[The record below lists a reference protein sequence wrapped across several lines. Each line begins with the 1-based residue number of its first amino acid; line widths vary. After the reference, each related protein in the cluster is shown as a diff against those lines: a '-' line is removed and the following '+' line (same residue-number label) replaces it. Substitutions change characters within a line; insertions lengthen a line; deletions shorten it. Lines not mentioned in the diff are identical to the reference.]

1 MANLKLNE
9 DGESVSKEGLGSA
22 AIGNLLL
29 GVVGAVVG
37 SVTGIRKQK
46 TMVDK
51 LYILAGRYFRHIASQ
66 PYSSNSGVH
75 SQCNQK
81 I

>member
-9 DGESVSKEGLGSA
+9 DGEGVSKEGLGSA

-37 SVTGIRKQK
+37 SVIGVKKQK

-51 LYILAGRYFRHIASQ
+51 LYILTGKYFRHIASR
-66 PYSSNSGVH
+66 PYSGNSAVH